1 MSEMRL
7 QRWLRSPIVWPLA
20 GLALLLVVN
29 LVHNPAFLHIGV
41 LDGHLEGQPI
51 AIFNNGART
60 LLLALGMTLVIAT
73 GGVDLSVGSVMAV
86 AGATAGALLTSE
98 HPQFHA
104 LPLVLGVSLG
114 VGALAGLL
122 NGVLVAYA
130 GIQPIV
136 ATLIL
141 MVSGRGIAQLISHGN
156 VLLIRSPGFG
166 YIGKGFLLGLPFAAV
181 LAVAL
186 YTVAQLGLRRTAAGL
201 FIEAVGDNPVASR
214 FAGLATAR
222 VACLAYLA
230 SGLCAALAGVM
241 DAANIGAADPYRS
254 GENMEL
260 DAIFAVVVGGTA
272 LTGGRFTLL
281 GSFIGVL
288 LLQTLT
294 PTLVFLGVDPPVA
307 PVPKALLI
315 VIVCVLQSDLTRRW
329 LKNLLPSKATVSVA
343 GRVAS

>member
-1 MSEMRL
+1 MSKTHRQRL
-7 QRWLRSPIVWPLA
+7 LHSPLVWPLA
-20 GLALLLVVN
+20 GLALLLLVN
-29 LVHNPAFLHIGV
+29 LIHSPAFLRVGM
-41 LDGHLEGQPI
+41 LDGHLDGQPI
-51 AIFNNGART
+51 YIFNHGART
-60 LLLALGMTLVIAT
+60 LVLALGMTLVIAT

-86 AGATAGALLTSE
+86 SGATAGACLTSD
-98 HPQFHA
+98 HAQLHA
-104 LPLVLGVSLG
+104 LPLVLAAALG
-114 VGALAGLL
+114 AGALAGLL
-122 NGVLVAYA
+122 NGVLVAYV

-141 MVSGRGIAQLISHGN
+141 MVSGRGIAQLITHGE
-156 VLLIRSPGFG
+156 VLLMPHPGFG
-166 YIGKGFLLGLPFAAV
+166 FIGKGFWLGLPFAAV
-181 LAVAL
+181 LAIGLYAAAQVA
-186 YTVAQLGLRRTAAGL
+186 LRRTAAGL

-222 VACLAYLA
+222 VKCLAYLVC
-230 SGLCAALAGVM
+230 GLCAAIAGVM

-281 GSFIGVL
+281 GSFVGVL

-315 VIVCVLQSDLTRRW
+315 VIVCVLQSELTRRW
-329 LKNLLPSKATVSVA
+329 LKSLRPGKAAT
-343 GRVAS
+343 